1 MSKRRGHGEGSI
13 FQRRD
18 GRWVGQ
24 IDLGWEEGRRQRK
37 QVYGSTEREVI
48 DRLRELR
55 TTKAMGLP
63 IAEERLTVEQWL
75 SSWLKDHQPL
85 DQSPNTFANYEWI
98 VRCHLVPALGRK
110 RLRNLTVADVNK
122 LLHQRAQSGLS
133 RSSVIR
139 MRLVLASAL
148 RAAETEGI
156 LARNVAALALV
167 PRLPTSDG
175 RSLTVDEA
183 QRLLDEV
190 RVDRLGAAVTI
201 MLTMGL
207 RPGEALG
214 LGWQHID
221 FDSDR
226 LDVRRSLKREPGGL
240 RLGDVKTK
248 NSRRSLQMPQLVI
261 DRLQAHRRAQN
272 KERMAAAEWQ
282 DPDLVFP
289 TTRGTLIDPRNF
301 RRSFDKLT
309 DRAGLGKW
317 TPNELRHSAISLL
330 SAAGVPI
337 EEIADV
343 VGHDG
348 TRMTTG
354 VYRHVLAPV
363 VNAAAAPMD
372 DLFR

>member
-1 MSKRRGHGEGSI
+1 
-13 FQRRD
+13 
-18 GRWVGQ
+18 
-24 IDLGWEEGRRQRK
+24 
-37 QVYGSTEREVI
+37 
-48 DRLRELR
+48 
-55 TTKAMGLP
+55 
-63 IAEERLTVEQWL
+63 
-75 SSWLKDHQPL
+75 
-85 DQSPNTFANYEWI
+85 
-98 VRCHLVPALGRK
+98 
-110 RLRNLTVADVNK
+110 
-122 LLHQRAQSGLS
+122 
-133 RSSVIR
+133 
-139 MRLVLASAL
+139 
-148 RAAETEGI
+148 
-156 LARNVAALALV
+156 V

-175 RSLTVDEA
+175 RSLTVDET

-190 RVDRLGAAVTI
+190 RQERLGVAITI

-207 RPGEALG
+207 RPGEAFG

-221 FDSDR
+221 FDSHR
-226 LDVRRSLKREPGGL
+226 LDVRRSLKREPDGL
-240 RLGDVKTK
+240 RLGEVKTK

-289 TTRGTLIDPRNF
+289 TSQGTLIDPRNF

-317 TPNELRHSAISLL
+317 TPNELRHSAVSLL

-354 VYRHVLAPV
+354 VYRHVLRPGCQCRSSADGRPLPV
-363 VNAAAAPMD
+363 TPDGPGGKGLRVRRWGWFQSPTIRRGGGQTDRSPGRFGSPRLSTWLSNPNTTAQNVQDPG
-372 DLFR
+372 